1 MNKTDELQQKYLELL
16 SEKYPTIAAASTEII
31 NLEAILNLPKGTEH
45 MLSDIHGEGD
55 QFFHILKNG
64 SGAVRRKIE
73 EVFGNT
79 ISLHARRQ
87 LATIIYY
94 PEEKL
99 RLIKKDMSSQEE
111 LDEFYR
117 VTLNRL
123 LRVCRH
129 AQTKYTRSKVRKAL
143 PADFAYILEER
154 SYEQADVTN
163 KEAYYNEIINTIIRI
178 GKADDFIVELSELI
192 QRLTIDHLHIVGDI
206 FDRGPDAA
214 AIMDKLMEYHS
225 VDIQWGNHDEL
236 WMGAA
241 SGSPCCI
248 ANVVRI
254 SARYGNLDTL
264 EDDYGINMI
273 PLSNLARS
281 VYGDDP
287 CTVFKIKHVEREEM
301 SVGQIEEEL
310 EMKMHKAISIIQF
323 KLEGQLIMRHPEWHM
338 DDRMLLDKMDLKK
351 GTIMCYGKEYPLL
364 DTNFPTV
371 DPNDPY
377 KLTDEEQEVVDHLI
391 ASFRNCERLQR
402 HVQFMFTQGSLYLVY
417 NDNLLFHG
425 CMPFDDKGEF
435 REVTLQG
442 RTMHGKELFDYL
454 ESCARQ
460 GYYYPEGSPEKQYGM
475 DIQWYIWCNADS
487 PLFGKKKMATFERYF
502 IAEKETHEE
511 YKDIYYK
518 LIEDEKTCDKIMIEF
533 GLDPKHAHIINGHV
547 PVRTKKGESPIKGNG
562 KLLIIDGGFS
572 KAYQGTTGIAGYT
585 LIYNSYGLR
594 LVTHMPFKSR
604 EEAIREETDIHSDTQ
619 IVHLTHSRRLVAD
632 TDRGKQIKKEIADL
646 EQLLAAYRNGTLHEK
661 NGRKDDSLY

>member
-1 MNKTDELQQKYLELL
+1 M
-16 SEKYPTIAAASTEII
+16 
-31 NLEAILNLPKGTEH
+31 
-45 MLSDIHGEGD
+45 
-55 QFFHILKNG
+55 
-64 SGAVRRKIE
+64 
-73 EVFGNT
+73 
-79 ISLHARRQ
+79 
-87 LATIIYY
+87 
-94 PEEKL
+94 
-99 RLIKKDMSSQEE
+99 
-111 LDEFYR
+111 
-117 VTLNRL
+117 
-123 LRVCRH
+123 
-129 AQTKYTRSKVRKAL
+129 
-143 PADFAYILEER
+143 
-154 SYEQADVTN
+154 
-163 KEAYYNEIINTIIRI
+163 
-178 GKADDFIVELSELI
+178 
-192 QRLTIDHLHIVGDI
+192 
-206 FDRGPDAA
+206 
-214 AIMDKLMEYHS
+214 
-225 VDIQWGNHDEL
+225 
-236 WMGAA
+236 
-241 SGSPCCI
+241 
-248 ANVVRI
+248 
-254 SARYGNLDTL
+254 
-264 EDDYGINMI
+264 
-273 PLSNLARS
+273 
-281 VYGDDP
+281 
-287 CTVFKIKHVEREEM
+287 
-301 SVGQIEEEL
+301 
-310 EMKMHKAISIIQF
+310 
-323 KLEGQLIMRHPEWHM
+323 
-338 DDRMLLDKMDLKK
+338 
-351 GTIMCYGKEYPLL
+351 
-364 DTNFPTV
+364 
-371 DPNDPY
+371 
-377 KLTDEEQEVVDHLI
+377 DHLI